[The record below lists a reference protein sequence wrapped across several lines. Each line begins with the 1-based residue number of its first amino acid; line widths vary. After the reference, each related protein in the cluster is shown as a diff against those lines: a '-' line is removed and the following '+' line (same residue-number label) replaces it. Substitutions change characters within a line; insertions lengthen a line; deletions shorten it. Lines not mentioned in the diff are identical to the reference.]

1 MNLTVQRTDLL
12 RIVARTHAVADKRGT
27 SMPIL
32 GCVLLDAAGNQL
44 RASATDLYLG
54 ARATTQAAIKNGGA
68 TCVAAKTLFDV
79 VRSAPDGAIKLTLN
93 NGALHV
99 EAGRSRFK
107 LPALDAAD
115 FPPLPNP
122 NSGASG
128 GEDGGASGLAW
139 RELDASVLAELI
151 ALTSYSMSSDDTRPH
166 LAGTLFETNGRAA
179 RMVTTDGH
187 RLSKAE
193 VSLGDVQ
200 SASPLEV
207 LIPHRGIG
215 ELRKLVDEAR
225 ADAKAAKSKATIQV
239 YAASGTAFFRRD
251 DTNAHV
257 TLSVKLVD
265 ERFPP
270 YAKVIPAAPT
280 KRVVCAREP
289 LIAACKRVSLV
300 SNDKSHGVHL
310 KLSTGALVLGAS
322 NKDLGEGA
330 EEIDVE
336 YEGEALEIGFN
347 ARYLLDA
354 LGALSANTV
363 VLELGGELDPGV
375 IRQGEGGTTV
385 AGGDVDFVGVVMPM
399 RI

>member
-79 VRSAPDGAIKLTLN
+79 VRNAPDGAIKLTLKS
-93 NGALHV
+93 GALHV
-99 EAGRSRFK
+99 EAGRSHFK

-122 NSGASG
+122 DG
-128 GEDGGASGLAW
+128 GENGPAW

-166 LAGTLFETNGRAA
+166 LAGTLFETNGRVA

-193 VSLGDVQ
+193 VSLGDVR

-225 ADAKAAKSKATIQV
+225 ADAKAAKAAATIHV

-289 LIAACKRVSLV
+289 LMAACKRVSLV

-310 KLSTGALVLGAS
+310 KLSSGALVLGAS
-322 NKDLGEGA
+322 NVDVGEGA
-330 EEIDVE
+330 EEIDVT

-354 LGALSANTV
+354 LGALSTDTV
-363 VLELGGELDPGV
+363 VLELGGALDPGM
-375 IRQGEGGTTV
+375 IRQGEGGAAV
-385 AGGDVDFVGVVMPM
+385 AGGDVEFVGVVMPM

>member
-1 MNLTVQRTDLL
+1 MNLTVQRADLL
-12 RIVARTHAVADKRGT
+12 RIVARTHGVADKRGT

-79 VRSAPDGAIKLTLN
+79 VRNAPDGAIKLTLK

-99 EAGRSRFK
+99 EAGRSHFK

-122 NSGASG
+122 DG
-128 GEDGGASGLAW
+128 GESGPAW

-166 LAGTLFETNGRAA
+166 LAGTLFETDGRVA

-193 VSLGDVQ
+193 ISLGDVR

-225 ADAKAAKSKATIQV
+225 ADAKAAKAKTEGGARATIHV
-239 YAASGTAFFRRD
+239 YAASGTAFFRRN

-289 LIAACKRVSLV
+289 LMAACKRISLV

-310 KLSTGALVLGAS
+310 KLSSGALVLGAS
-322 NKDLGEGA
+322 NVDVGEGA

-354 LGALSANTV
+354 LGALSTDTV
-363 VLELGGELDPGV
+363 VLELGGALDPGM
-375 IRQGEGGTTV
+375 IRQGEGGAAV